1 VGQKTHPLG
10 FRLGITQEHKSNWFI
25 KFNQYPLLLEE
36 DYNIRTYCKPY
47 IKDSRISNII
57 INRHNLG
64 NSIDLTFETARP
76 GILIGKNGVDLEK
89 LVTNIKKIL
98 PNSRKIRINV
108 NEIENAD
115 LNANLIADFVVEQLE
130 KRIAFRRV
138 IKKAIL
144 RVKQANAV
152 GIKIQVSGRLNGA
165 AMART
170 EWIRDGR
177 VPLQT
182 LKANIQYSAKEA
194 HTIYG
199 ILGIKIWLFVN

>member
-10 FRLGITQEHKSNWFI
+10 FRLGITQEHKSNWFT

-36 DYNIRTYCKPY
+36 DYNIRKHCKLF

-57 INRHNLG
+57 INRQNLG
-64 NSIDLTFETARP
+64 NNINLTFETARP
-76 GILIGKNGVDLEK
+76 GILLGKNGVDLEK
-89 LVTNIKKIL
+89 LVINIKKIL
-98 PNSRKIRINV
+98 PNNRKVRVNV
-108 NEIENAD
+108 NEIKNAD
-115 LNANLIADFVVEQLE
+115 LNADLIADFVVEQLE

>member
-1 VGQKTHPLG
+1 MGQKTHPLG
-10 FRLGITQEHKSNWFI
+10 FRLGITQEHKSNWFT
-25 KFNQYPLLLEE
+25 KFNKYPLLLEE
-36 DYNIRTYCKPY
+36 DYNIRTCCKSY
-47 IKDSRISNII
+47 IKDSIISNII

-64 NSIDLTFETARP
+64 NNIDLIFETARP
-76 GILIGKNGVDLEK
+76 GILIGKNGKELEK
-89 LVTNIKKIL
+89 LVVNIKKIL
-98 PNSRKIRINV
+98 PTYRKVRV
-108 NEIENAD
+108 NICEIENSD
-115 LNANLIADFVVEQLE
+115 LNADLIADFVVEQLE

-144 RVKQANAV
+144 RVKQANAI

-165 AMART
+165 AMARS
-170 EWIRDGR
+170 EWVRDGR

-199 ILGIKIWLFVN
+199 ILGIKIWLFVA